1 MENINYQETIV
12 IPTLQR
18 KLQELTNANLVF
30 EISLLVEQTKNKD
43 MQSFYTSRVNNRNVE
58 DELASKDRLVTN
70 IKNDVKTL
78 TDELASK
85 DRLVTNIKN
94 DVKTLTNELN
104 MIKSSLKQE
113 ISLKESIIEE
123 YKQYCNKN
131 TEDSMIKEKLVNI
144 NNDEIKTLADELN
157 SIKFTLKR
165 ETSLKESVLQEYN
178 TLKNKYDSLAEEN
191 IQLQL
196 TQKKPKKKQEQL
208 AEVLDGE
215 TY

>member
-1 MENINYQETIV
+1 
-12 IPTLQR
+12 
-18 KLQELTNANLVF
+18 
-30 EISLLVEQTKNKD
+30 

-78 TDELASK
+78 T
-85 DRLVTNIKN
+85 
-94 DVKTLTNELN
+94 NELN

-113 ISLKESIIEE
+113 TSLKESIIEE

-131 TEDSMIKEKLVNI
+131 TEDSMIKEKLVSI
-144 NNDEIKTLADELN
+144 NNNEIKTLADEL
-157 SIKFTLKR
+157 SAIKFTLKR

-178 TLKNKYDSLAEEN
+178 TLKNKYDSLIEEN

>member
-58 DELASKDRLVTN
+58 DELESKDKLVTN

-85 DRLVTNIKN
+85 DKLVTNIKN
-94 DVKTLTNELN
+94 DVKTL
-104 MIKSSLKQE
+104 
-113 ISLKESIIEE
+113 
-123 YKQYCNKN
+123 
-131 TEDSMIKEKLVNI
+131 
-144 NNDEIKTLADELN
+144 ADELN
-157 SIKFTLKR
+157 AIKFSLKR
-165 ETSLKESVLQEYN
+165 ETSLKESVLGEYN
-178 TLKNKYDSLAEEN
+178 ILKNKYDSLVEEN
-191 IQLQL
+191 SQLQL

>member
-58 DELASKDRLVTN
+58 
-70 IKNDVKTL
+70 
-78 TDELASK
+78 DELASK

-178 TLKNKYDSLAEEN
+178 TLKNKYDSLIEEN

>member
-78 TDELASK
+78 T
-85 DRLVTNIKN
+85 
-94 DVKTLTNELN
+94 NELN

-113 ISLKESIIEE
+113 TSLKESIIEE

-131 TEDSMIKEKLVNI
+131 TEDSMIKEKLVSI
-144 NNDEIKTLADELN
+144 NNNEIKTLADEL
-157 SIKFTLKR
+157 SAIKFTLKR

-178 TLKNKYDSLAEEN
+178 TLKNKYDSLIEEN

>member
-1 MENINYQETIV
+1 
-12 IPTLQR
+12 
-18 KLQELTNANLVF
+18 
-30 EISLLVEQTKNKD
+30 LLVEQTKNKD

-78 TDELASK
+78 T
-85 DRLVTNIKN
+85 
-94 DVKTLTNELN
+94 NELN

-113 ISLKESIIEE
+113 TSLKESIIEE

-131 TEDSMIKEKLVNI
+131 TEDSMIKEKLVSI
-144 NNDEIKTLADELN
+144 NNNEIKTLADEL
-157 SIKFTLKR
+157 SAIKFTLKR

-178 TLKNKYDSLAEEN
+178 TLKNKYDSLIEEN

>member
-157 SIKFTLKR
+157 AIKFSLKR
-165 ETSLKESVLQEYN
+165 ETSLKESVLIEYN
-178 TLKNKYDSLAEEN
+178 TLKNKYDSLVEEN
-191 IQLQL
+191 SQLQL

>member
-131 TEDSMIKEKLVNI
+131 TEDSMIKEKLVSI
-144 NNDEIKTLADELN
+144 NTDEIKTLADELN
-157 SIKFTLKR
+157 SIKFSLKR

-178 TLKNKYDSLAEEN
+178 TLKNKYDSLIEEN

>member
-78 TDELASK
+78 T
-85 DRLVTNIKN
+85 
-94 DVKTLTNELN
+94 NELN

-113 ISLKESIIEE
+113 TSLKESIIEE

-131 TEDSMIKEKLVNI
+131 TEDSMIKEKLVSI
-144 NNDEIKTLADELN
+144 NTDEIKTLADELN
-157 SIKFTLKR
+157 AIKEWCGNYSYVLSDCDKFYLAKMYPGKTLPGNI
-165 ETSLKESVLQEYN
+165 TCSLDDHPRDLSGNNINIV
-178 TLKNKYDSLAEEN
+178 KN
-191 IQLQL
+191 
-196 TQKKPKKKQEQL
+196 
-208 AEVLDGE
+208 G
-215 TY
+215 

>member
-131 TEDSMIKEKLVNI
+131 TEDSMIKEKLVSI

-157 SIKFTLKR
+157 AIKFTLKR
-165 ETSLKESVLQEYN
+165 ETSLKESVLIEYN
-178 TLKNKYDSLAEEN
+178 TLKNKYDSLVEEN
-191 IQLQL
+191 SQLQL

>member
-58 DELASKDRLVTN
+58 DELASKDKLVTN

-113 ISLKESIIEE
+113 TSLKESIIEE

-131 TEDSMIKEKLVNI
+131 TEDSMIKQKLVSI

-157 SIKFTLKR
+157 AIKFSLKR
-165 ETSLKESVLQEYN
+165 ETSLKESVLGEYN
-178 TLKNKYDSLAEEN
+178 ILKNKYDSLVEEN
-191 IQLQL
+191 SQLQL

>member
-58 DELASKDRLVTN
+58 DELASKDKLVTN

-131 TEDSMIKEKLVNI
+131 TEDSMIKEKLVSI

-157 SIKFTLKR
+157 AIKFSLKR
-165 ETSLKESVLQEYN
+165 ETSLKESVLGEYN
-178 TLKNKYDSLAEEN
+178 ILKNKYDSLVEEN
-191 IQLQL
+191 SQLQL

>member
-78 TDELASK
+78 T
-85 DRLVTNIKN
+85 
-94 DVKTLTNELN
+94 NELN

-131 TEDSMIKEKLVNI
+131 TEDSMIKEKLVSI

-157 SIKFTLKR
+157 AIKFSLKR
-165 ETSLKESVLQEYN
+165 ETSLKESVLGEYN
-178 TLKNKYDSLAEEN
+178 ILKNKYDSLVEEN
-191 IQLQL
+191 SQLQL

>member
-78 TDELASK
+78 T
-85 DRLVTNIKN
+85 
-94 DVKTLTNELN
+94 NELN

-131 TEDSMIKEKLVNI
+131 TEDSMIKEKLVSI
-144 NNDEIKTLADELN
+144 NTDEIKTLADELN
-157 SIKFTLKR
+157 SIKFSLKR

-178 TLKNKYDSLAEEN
+178 TLKNKYDSLIEEN

>member
-58 DELASKDRLVTN
+58 DELESKDKLVTN

-78 TDELASK
+78 
-85 DRLVTNIKN
+85 
-94 DVKTLTNELN
+94 
-104 MIKSSLKQE
+104 
-113 ISLKESIIEE
+113 
-123 YKQYCNKN
+123 
-131 TEDSMIKEKLVNI
+131 
-144 NNDEIKTLADELN
+144 ADELN
-157 SIKFTLKR
+157 AIKFSLKR
-165 ETSLKESVLQEYN
+165 ETSLKESVLGEYN
-178 TLKNKYDSLAEEN
+178 ILKNKYDSLVEEN
-191 IQLQL
+191 SQLQL

>member
-58 DELASKDRLVTN
+58 DELASKD
-70 IKNDVKTL
+70 K
-78 TDELASK
+78 
-85 DRLVTNIKN
+85 LVTNIKN

-131 TEDSMIKEKLVNI
+131 TEDSMIKEKLVSI

-157 SIKFTLKR
+157 AIKFSLKR
-165 ETSLKESVLQEYN
+165 ETSLKESVLGEYN
-178 TLKNKYDSLAEEN
+178 ILKNKYDSLVEEN
-191 IQLQL
+191 SQLQL

>member
-58 DELASKDRLVTN
+58 DELASKDKLVTN

-113 ISLKESIIEE
+113 TSLKESIIEE

-131 TEDSMIKEKLVNI
+131 TEDSMIKQKLVSI

-157 SIKFTLKR
+157 AIKFSLKR
-165 ETSLKESVLQEYN
+165 ETSLKESVLVEYN
-178 TLKNKYDSLAEEN
+178 ILKNKYDSLVEEN
-191 IQLQL
+191 SQLQL